1 MTTPFRDS
9 DTRRADAVRKL
20 EQDADVWIA
29 TAGMDGQ
36 PHLVPL
42 SLSWDGVRIVL
53 ATEARSRTAINLQAS
68 RQARLALGDSRDV
81 VMIDAEGEVVPVRE
95 AAMDE
100 AVVRY
105 KARTGWNP
113 RREAGEWVLLLLRPV
128 RIQVWSNVAE
138 IKGRT
143 VMRDGRWVE

>member
-1 MTTPFRDS
+1 MTTFRDR
-9 DTRRADAVRKL
+9 DTRRADAIRKL
-20 EQDADVWIA
+20 EEDGDVWIA
-29 TAGMDGQ
+29 TAGTDGQ

-42 SLSWDGVRIVL
+42 SLSWDGARVVL
-53 ATEARSRTAINLQAS
+53 ATEARSRTATNLRAS
-68 RQARLALGDSRDV
+68 RQARLALGGSRDV
-81 VMIDAEGEVVPVRE
+81 VMIDAEGEVVPVRDE
-95 AAMDE
+95 SMDE
-100 AVVRY
+100 AIARY

-113 RREAGEWVLLLLRPV
+113 RREEGEWVLLLLRPV